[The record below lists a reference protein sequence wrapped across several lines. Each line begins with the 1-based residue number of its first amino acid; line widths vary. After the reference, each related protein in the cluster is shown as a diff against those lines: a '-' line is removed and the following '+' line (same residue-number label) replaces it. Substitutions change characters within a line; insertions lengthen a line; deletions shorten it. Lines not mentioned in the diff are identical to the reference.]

1 MIIVEITIKRPPK
14 TEIIGI
20 IGYQG
25 TLNGRRSSGSRFLK
39 ITTAIDSIVLKVH
52 MTKTSISVKTVKLP
66 SIIIMMAI
74 ASTIKAPVTGTP
86 VWIDVYKRQVNVV
99 HHGKALQVIVGLDVP
114 QVLDEMTQLMQQS
127 GNEAKVSTEP
137 DNPYIERA
145 TGIVD
150 LLGGGENIKDV
161 IACST
166 RVRAHVFDPK
176 KVAPDSEFK
185 KIADSYEV
193 QHKDN
198 NEIDIVVGLDADQV
212 VDQIKQLL

>member
-1 MIIVEITIKRPPK
+1 
-14 TEIIGI
+14 
-20 IGYQG
+20 
-25 TLNGRRSSGSRFLK
+25 
-39 ITTAIDSIVLKVH
+39 
-52 MTKTSISVKTVKLP
+52 
-66 SIIIMMAI
+66 
-74 ASTIKAPVTGTP
+74 
-86 VWIDVYKRQVNVV
+86 
-99 HHGKALQVIVGLDVP
+99 
-114 QVLDEMTQLMQQS
+114 MQQS

>member
-1 MIIVEITIKRPPK
+1 M
-14 TEIIGI
+14 
-20 IGYQG
+20 
-25 TLNGRRSSGSRFLK
+25 
-39 ITTAIDSIVLKVH
+39 
-52 MTKTSISVKTVKLP
+52 
-66 SIIIMMAI
+66 
-74 ASTIKAPVTGTP
+74 
-86 VWIDVYKRQVNVV
+86 
-99 HHGKALQVIVGLDVP
+99 GLDVP

-127 GNEAKVSTEP
+127 GSDAKVSTEQ

-150 LLGGGENIKDV
+150 LLGGNENIKDV

-166 RVRAHVFDPK
+166 RVRTHVFDTK

-193 QHKDN
+193 QRRDD

-212 VDQIKQLL
+212 VDQMKQLL

>member
-1 MIIVEITIKRPPK
+1 MAAKAAGKRCKRPYIARATAYLDLLGGASNI
-14 TEIIGI
+14 TE
-20 IGYQG
+20 
-25 TLNGRRSSGSRFLK
+25 LSSCATRLRVSVADPSK
-39 ITTAIDSIVLKVH
+39 VTPDSQF
-52 MTKTSISVKTVKLP
+52 
-66 SIIIMMAI
+66 
-74 ASTIKAPVTGTP
+74 KAN
-86 VWIDVYKRQVNVV
+86 KAVNVV

-127 GNEAKVSTEP
+127 GSDAKVSTEQ

-150 LLGGGENIKDV
+150 LLGGDSNIQDV

-166 RVRAHVFDPK
+166 RVRTHVVDPK

-198 NEIDIVVGLDADQV
+198 NEVDIVVGLDADQV
-212 VDQIKQLL
+212 VDQMKQLL